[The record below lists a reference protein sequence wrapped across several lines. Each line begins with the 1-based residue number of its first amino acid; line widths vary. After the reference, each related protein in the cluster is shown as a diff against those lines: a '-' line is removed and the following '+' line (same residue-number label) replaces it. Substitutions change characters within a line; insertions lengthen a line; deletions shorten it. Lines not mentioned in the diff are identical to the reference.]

1 MLIGDSLPRLPSHL
15 FSPLRANIP
24 AQMEKEPR
32 FEWKQCLIIRSDVK
46 MSRGK
51 TCAQAAHAAVI
62 AYERADAAIK
72 KKWLQEGQKKVVLKV
87 SSERALLEIK
97 TLAEHAGLSTGL
109 VQDAGL
115 TEIPPGTVT
124 ALGIGPA
131 KSEDLDRI
139 TSDLSLL

>member
-1 MLIGDSLPRLPSHL
+1 MT
-15 FSPLRANIP
+15 

-62 AYERADAAIK
+62 AYERADATTR
-72 KKWLQEGQKKVVLKV
+72 KKWMQEGQKKVVLKV
-87 SSERALLEIK
+87 SSERALLELK
-97 TLAEHAGLSTGL
+97 TLADHAGLSTGL

-124 ALGIGPA
+124 ALGIGPG

>member
-1 MLIGDSLPRLPSHL
+1 
-15 FSPLRANIP
+15 
-24 AQMEKEPR
+24 
-32 FEWKQCLIIRSDVK
+32 
-46 MSRGK
+46 MSCGK

-62 AYERADAAIK
+62 AYERADATTR

-87 SSERALLEIK
+87 PSERALLELK
-97 TLAEHAGLSTGL
+97 TLADHAGISTGL

-131 KSEDLDRI
+131 KSEDVDRI

>member
-1 MLIGDSLPRLPSHL
+1 
-15 FSPLRANIP
+15 
-24 AQMEKEPR
+24 MEKEPR

-62 AYERADAAIK
+62 AYERADAATK

-97 TLAEHAGLSTGL
+97 TLAEYAGFSTGL

-115 TEIPPGTVT
+115 TEIPPGTIT